1 MMMMMMMMMMVM
13 MMMMMVMMVMMAT
26 LRERERNGVRG
37 LSVDVVGKRER
48 HDTCHVQK
56 LLARPI

>member
-1 MMMMMMMMMMVM
+1 MMMMMMMMAM
-13 MMMMMVMMVMMAT
+13 MMMMMVMMAT